1 MNLKKRIAKKLAPFV
16 DKYCPI
22 VPVTLPTPVIKE
34 TIPYERMR
42 CVVALEAQYAEGIVK
57 NDAGPLKSG
66 ALFFRDAT
74 YERAREHAVK
84 EIVTKLISDK
94 FIKFEL
100 SEDGTE
106 YRASMIAVRP
116 DDIKDGRKRL
126 EAEFVPT
133 KIEYQR
139 I

>member
-1 MNLKKRIAKKLAPFV
+1 MNFVEFCISQGYKAYRKVYNPSSKKWGYIEAFDTTYFSSSAPGYIDIRLIKDGEKKSYMEYLVF
-16 DKYCPI
+16 
-22 VPVTLPTPVIKE
+22 
-34 TIPYERMR
+34 IPPKM
-42 CVVALEAQYAEGIVK
+42 
-57 NDAGPLKSG
+57 
-66 ALFFRDAT
+66 
-74 YERAREHAVK
+74 
-84 EIVTKLISDK
+84 EIVTKLISAK